1 MEVDRFGKVE
11 IEASFLASPDVF
23 LFIKSSKGNSFD
35 WLFSF
40 GLSDHLVAAPVWQ
53 ANVAQDNIE
62 LLRLD
67 NFQRALRA
75 IGHGNLVTKMIEQ
88 AGQYSQRVGVIFD
101 DQNSQAPA
109 PWRQSFCWIAAH
121 WTWLARIFSGSLQQ
135 KSHRKWTL
143 LSKQKS
149 HVPIALNVLIGI
161 LFRE

>member
-1 MEVDRFGKVE
+1 
-11 IEASFLASPDVF
+11 
-23 LFIKSSKGNSFD
+23 
-35 WLFSF
+35 
-40 GLSDHLVAAPVWQ
+40 
-53 ANVAQDNIE
+53 
-62 LLRLD
+62 
-67 NFQRALRA
+67 
-75 IGHGNLVTKMIEQ
+75 MIEQ

-161 LFRE
+161 LFRECVECFS

>member
-1 MEVDRFGKVE
+1 KAMSLKTT
-11 IEASFLASPDVF
+11 S
-23 LFIKSSKGNSFD
+23 NSFD
-35 WLFSF
+35 STI
-40 GLSDHLVAAPVWQ
+40 SS
-53 ANVAQDNIE
+53 
-62 LLRLD
+62 
-67 NFQRALRA
+67 ALCAA

>member
-1 MEVDRFGKVE
+1 
-11 IEASFLASPDVF
+11 
-23 LFIKSSKGNSFD
+23 
-35 WLFSF
+35 
-40 GLSDHLVAAPVWQ
+40 
-53 ANVAQDNIE
+53 
-62 LLRLD
+62 
-67 NFQRALRA
+67 
-75 IGHGNLVTKMIEQ
+75 MIEQ

-149 HVPIALNVLIGI
+149 HVPLRAKFSAPQSHGCPRPSELGFVVAGFAQLVGPGRNESGQQGKGCRWCTVAGQP
-161 LFRE
+161 